1 MNKIGK
7 FTFVIFMAIF
17 TWSCTN
23 SEQKTEDQSINS
35 APTQE
40 TDLASTVPDMDYEAM
55 ADGLCKCMKPLVD
68 LQNKVNSLEPD
79 EIRAMVDEIDKIT
92 QAGDKCIEELEAKY
106 GRVEGKE
113 AEEKADET
121 FKEACP
127 YIAGMISK

>member
-1 MNKIGK
+1 
-7 FTFVIFMAIF
+7 MAIF

-92 QAGDKCIEELEAKY
+92 QPWL
-106 GRVEGKE
+106 
-113 AEEKADET
+113 
-121 FKEACP
+121 
-127 YIAGMISK
+127 